1 MSAALLYESE
11 TYALRGAI
19 FEVYNQLGSG
29 FLEAVY
35 QESLEYELSLRQIPF
50 IPQPE
55 LQIAYKTHQLRQTY
69 RPDFICNDKIIIEL
83 KAIRELTPIHTAQM
97 FNYLKATG
105 LRVGLLVNFSA
116 SPTVHIE
123 RLAV

>member
-1 MSAALLYESE
+1 MSSPLLYESE

-19 FEVYNQLGSG
+19 FEVHNQLGSG

-35 QESLEYELSLRQIPF
+35 QESLEHELTLRRIPF
-50 IPQPE
+50 LSQPE
-55 LQIAYKTHQLRQTY
+55 LQIVYKSHQLRQTY
-69 RPDFICNDKIIIEL
+69 RPDFICYDKIIVEL
-83 KAIRELTPIHTAQM
+83 KAVKELTPIHTAQM
-97 FNYLKATG
+97 VNYLKATS

-123 RLAV
+123 RIAV